1 MSHQRIIEVGE
12 LARVEGEGSLFLRI
26 DGNEVSK
33 AELRIYEP
41 PRYFEALLIG
51 RDFREAP
58 DITARICGIC
68 PVAYLLTACQAM
80 EQLCGAELD
89 EDLQTLRKLL
99 YCGEWIESHVLHIA
113 MLHAPDFLG
122 YPDAMSMAKDHKP
135 LVEDA
140 LRLKK
145 AGNSIVSLLG
155 GREVHPI
162 NIRVGGFYRVPTRT
176 ELQSMRAELEWSVE
190 AAERLVQAVAEF
202 PFEEFEQDYLFV
214 SLDNPDDYPLHRGGL
229 AVSSGQRFP
238 VSAYD
243 ELFEERHDA
252 HSTALRTYPGSLSE
266 SDGFHL
272 GPLARYANG
281 YRQLTPRARA
291 AADAAGLGSICRNPF
306 KSIIVRAVEVLF
318 AFESALAIVEH
329 YRRPDAPFV
338 EVEARPGTGT
348 GATEAPRGLLYH
360 RYTLDEGGLIR
371 DAKIVAPTSVNQ
383 RIIEQDL
390 YHYAA
395 TVLDKPDDLLR
406 TRCEQAIRNYDPC
419 ISCSTHFLD
428 LTVERHDGHAGH
440 RAR

>member
-1 MSHQRIIEVGE
+1 VSHKRIIQVSE
-12 LARVEGEGSLFLRI
+12 LSRVEGEGSLFLRI

-33 AELRIYEP
+33 AELRIFEP

-68 PVAYLLTACQAM
+68 PVAYQLTACQAM
-80 EQLCGAELD
+80 EQLCGTQLD
-89 EDLQTLRKLL
+89 ERLERLRKLL

-122 YPDAMSMAKDHKP
+122 YPDAMSMAREHRQ

-145 AGNSIVSLLG
+145 AGNSIVGLLG

-162 NIRVGGFYRVPTRT
+162 NIRPGGFYRAPTSK
-176 ELQSMRAELEWSVE
+176 ELKSLAGELEWSVA
-190 AAERLVQAVAEF
+190 AAERLVQSVASF
-202 PFEEFEQDYLFV
+202 PFEDFERDYQFV
-214 SLDNPDDYPLHRGGL
+214 SLGHPHEYPLHRGELSIPDGK
-229 AVSSGQRFP
+229 RFP
-238 VSAYD
+238 ISAYD

-252 HSTALRTYPGSLSE
+252 HSTALRTYPGSLAE
-266 SDGFHL
+266 SDWFHL

-291 AADAAGLGSICRNPF
+291 AADAAGLGPICRNPF
-306 KSIIVRAVEVLF
+306 RSIVVRAVEVLF
-318 AFESALAIVEH
+318 AFESALAIVDD
-329 YRRPDAPFV
+329 YQRPAAPFV
-338 EVEARPGTGT
+338 EVEPRAGTGT

-360 RYTLDEGGLIR
+360 RYTLDENGLIR

-390 YHYAA
+390 YHYAGS
-395 TVLDKPDDLLR
+395 VLDQPDDVLR
-406 TRCEQAIRNYDPC
+406 ARCEQAIRNYDPC

-428 LTVERHDGHAGH
+428 LTVERDGDHADH
-440 RAR
+440 RAG

>member
-1 MSHQRIIEVGE
+1 VSHKRIIQVDE

-33 AELRIYEP
+33 AELRIFEP
-41 PRYFEALLIG
+41 PRYFEALLVG

-89 EDLQTLRKLL
+89 DGLETLRKLL

-122 YPDAMSMAKDHKP
+122 YPDAMSMAREHRQ

-145 AGNSIVSLLG
+145 CGNSIVGLLG

-162 NIRVGGFYRVPTRT
+162 NIRLGGFYRVPTRA
-176 ELQSMRAELEWSVE
+176 ELQALAKELEWSVT
-190 AAERLVQAVAEF
+190 AAERLVQSVATF
-202 PFEEFEQDYLFV
+202 PFEEFERDYQFV
-214 SLDNPDDYPLHRGGL
+214 SLGHPDEYPLHRGDL
-229 AVSSGQRFP
+229 AVQGGRRFP

-252 HSTALRTYPGSLSE
+252 HSTALRTYPGALSD
-266 SDGFHL
+266 SDWFHL

-281 YRQLTPRARA
+281 YELLTPRARA
-291 AADAAGLGSICRNPF
+291 AADAVGLGRVCRNPF

-318 AFESALAIVEH
+318 AFESALTIVEN
-329 YRRPDAPFV
+329 YQRPDAPCV
-338 EVEARPGTGT
+338 EVEPRPGTGS

-360 RYTLDEGGLIR
+360 RYTIDEDGLIR

-390 YHYAA
+390 YHYAGS
-395 TVLDKPDDLLR
+395 VLDQPDDVLQA
-406 TRCEQAIRNYDPC
+406 RCEQAIRNYDPC

-428 LTVERHDGHAGH
+428 LTVERDGDNAGH
-440 RAR
+440 RAG